1 MTNPALQDSD
11 EYSKYNDLVEQLSP
25 YLGTDATPDLKTEEG
40 EEAPLLQFAR
50 LRGYIVATI
59 KRIGQGLPE
68 IEFEELQTFDGHVDE
83 IKNLQYDSFVASDE
97 KVYDLT
103 AAMRFGSRNPNYA
116 KFKPFLGGNVTD
128 RQLKSYLLN
137 SCNGLICAVLVKKK
151 QPGGGGGRVV
161 NWDPKRQAPPHY
173 KMPIWISQ
181 PRRQKSPPADD
192 EIAPYPRTVRR
203 AQIGLQDGDF
213 EKEDIFKPSP
223 SRDYLSN
230 LMKNIKY
237 HTRPEI
243 RKKSGRDHI
252 STRTPSS
259 VPKPATELFA
269 RLNSE
274 FKRRK
279 DDKEMKTRK
288 VTSLDAIHNDTVH
301 GVTVLRHNSQTAGN
315 TKPKPRYWT
324 LEKQSPIVEDAE
336 NSTSEKRLALE
347 PIPKRKLRFEVD
359 ERQIKKQR

>member
-1 MTNPALQDSD
+1 MNSLAGIRFADKMTNPALQDSD

-161 NWDPKRQAPPHY
+161 NWDPKRQAP
-173 KMPIWISQ
+173 
-181 PRRQKSPPADD
+181 R
-192 EIAPYPRTVRR
+192 E
-203 AQIGLQDGDF
+203 
-213 EKEDIFKPSP
+213 
-223 SRDYLSN
+223 
-230 LMKNIKY
+230 
-237 HTRPEI
+237 
-243 RKKSGRDHI
+243 
-252 STRTPSS
+252 
-259 VPKPATELFA
+259 
-269 RLNSE
+269 
-274 FKRRK
+274 
-279 DDKEMKTRK
+279 
-288 VTSLDAIHNDTVH
+288 
-301 GVTVLRHNSQTAGN
+301 
-315 TKPKPRYWT
+315 
-324 LEKQSPIVEDAE
+324 
-336 NSTSEKRLALE
+336 
-347 PIPKRKLRFEVD
+347 
-359 ERQIKKQR
+359 